1 MLKDKS
7 LTYVTLFSS
16 AGVGCHGF
24 QMEGYHCIATNEIIE
39 RRMQVQR
46 CNHKCEYDSGYIAG
60 DITSE
65 DIKQRIYDEIHMWE
79 KKGNDRVDV
88 IIATPP
94 CQGISVINHKKND
107 KEINRNSLVVESVE
121 IIHRIKPRFFIL
133 ENVMAF
139 QKTLCI
145 TPDERTVP
153 IGEYVRE
160 VLGKDYIISGRILN
174 FMNYGSNSSRTR
186 TLMIGVDKTY
196 RNNITPYDIYPEF
209 RPEKTLRDVI
219 YDYPRLEWGEICVD
233 DFYHAFRTYKPEM
246 REWIHDLK
254 EGESAFDN
262 ADPAK
267 RPHRVVDGKIVENI
281 RKNRDK
287 YTRQPWDRF
296 VQCVHTRNDQLAAQ
310 NTVHP
315 EQDRVYSIR
324 ELMAMMTIPDDFRW
338 VDMSLEELNALSE
351 KEKQNI
357 YKNHEMNIRQC
368 LGEAVPTEIM
378 RQLAVAIRSR
388 LEQKRCESI
397 EINRIIADHHLDER
411 ENLCSFLR
419 DNPLALDVASLM
431 RITEL
436 CNARREKNAAFYTNK
451 FIVNEIMGSLPTF
464 SKDEIRILEPSVGAG
479 SFIPFLFK
487 RYEDVPHVILDVV
500 DIDPDSI
507 ETLDIILG
515 KLDIPQNFTIN
526 RVCHDFLTYRETAR
540 YDLAVGNPPFSK
552 LKERTPEIDVALAEN
567 ANKIT
572 NNLSEMFLEKCIR
585 CSDCVA
591 LVLNKTLLSTD
602 EFEDT
607 RNLLRQMRIE
617 TIIDFGRYGFTGVSI
632 ETMCLIVY
640 PKMKPKETTVY
651 SMKYNRKSVRD
662 QSYLTDEKFPYFIIY
677 RDEEFDVVA
686 DKLLFD
692 VFSVFRDRQITK
704 SITSQEQKTPSLW
717 VIKARNIDDD
727 GQGVTHI
734 SDYDVYLPEEKAVGL
749 SAYRYVNDD
758 SVYLTPNM
766 TYNPRVIEN
775 LPGTIP
781 DGSVAVLIPKKPLR
795 LTRRQRAYFS
805 TDEYRRFYGIARN
818 LSTQSINVDKTS
830 VYFYGVLK
838 EDDE

>member
-7 LTYVTLFSS
+7 MTYVTLFSS

-24 QMEGYHCIATNEIIE
+24 QMEGYRCIATNEIIE

-46 CNHKCEYDSGYIAG
+46 CNHKCEYDSGYIVG
-60 DITSE
+60 DITS
-65 DIKQRIYDEIHMWE
+65 DVIKQRIYSEIRKWKH
-79 KKGNDRVDV
+79 KGNDRVDV

-121 IIHRIKPRFFIL
+121 IIRQINPRFFIF

-145 TPDERTVP
+145 TPDGRTVP

-160 VLGKDYIISGRILN
+160 VLGKDYVISGRILN

-186 TLMIGVDKTY
+186 TLMIGVDKAY
-196 RNNITPYDIYPEF
+196 RNNIAPYDLYPEF
-209 RPEKTLRDVI
+209 RPEKTLREVI
-219 YDYPRLEWGEICVD
+219 YDFPRLEWGEIYVD
-233 DFYHAFRTYKPEM
+233 DFYHAFRTYKSEM

-262 ADPAK
+262 DSPEK
-267 RPHRVVDGKIVENI
+267 RPHRVVNGQIVENI

-296 VQCVHTRNDQLAAQ
+296 IQCVHTRNDQLAAQ
-310 NTVHP
+310 NTIHP

-338 VDMSLEELNALSE
+338 VDMSLEELNALSNEE
-351 KEKQNI
+351 KLDV
-357 YKNHEMNIRQC
+357 YKSHEMNIRQC

-378 RQLAVAIRSR
+378 RQLAAAIRNK
-388 LEQKRCESI
+388 LAQKRCESI
-397 EINRIIADHHLDER
+397 EINRIIADYHLDNR
-411 ENLCSFLR
+411 ENLRAFLR
-419 DNPLALDVASLM
+419 ENPMELDVASLM

-479 SFIPFLFK
+479 SFIPFLFR
-487 RYEDVPHVILDVV
+487 RYENVPHVILDVV

-507 ETLDIILG
+507 ETFDIMLE

-526 RVCHDFLTYRETAR
+526 RICQDFLTYRTIHR

-552 LKERTPEIDVALAEN
+552 LKERTPEIELSLASN
-567 ANKIT
+567 ANHVT

-591 LVLNKTLLSTD
+591 LVLNKTLLSTE

-640 PKMKPKETTVY
+640 PKMKPRETSVY
-651 SMKYNRKSVRD
+651 SMKFNRKSVRE
-662 QSYLTDEKFPYFIIY
+662 QSYLTDKRFPYFIIY
-677 RDEEFDVVA
+677 RDEDFDAVA
-686 DKLLFD
+686 DKLIFN

-704 SITSQEQKTPSLW
+704 SITSSERVGPSLW
-717 VIKARNIDDD
+717 VIKAKNIDDD
-727 GQGVTHI
+727 GQGITHI
-734 SDYDVYLPEEKAVGL
+734 PGYDVYLPEEIAVTL
-749 SAYRYVNDD
+749 SAYQYVDD
-758 SVYLTPNM
+758 SSVYLTPNM

-775 LPGTIP
+775 LPGIIP

-795 LTRRQRAYFS
+795 LTKRQRAYFS
-805 TDEYRRFYGIARN
+805 TEEYRRFYGIARN

-830 VYFYGVLK
+830 VFFYGVLK
-838 EDDE
+838 ENDK

>member
-1 MLKDKS
+1 MLKDNS
-7 LTYVTLFSS
+7 MTYVTLFSS

-24 QMEGYHCIATNEIIE
+24 QMEGYHCIATNEIID

-46 CNHKCEYDSGYIAG
+46 CNHKCEYDSGYIVG

-65 DIKQRIYDEIHMWE
+65 DVKQKIYDEIHRWE

-88 IIATPP
+88 IVATPP

-107 KEINRNSLVVESVE
+107 REINRNSLVVESVE
-121 IIHRIKPRFFIL
+121 IIQRIHPRVFIL

-145 TPDERTVP
+145 SPDGRTVP

-186 TLMIGVDKTY
+186 TLMIGVDKAY
-196 RNNITPYDIYPEF
+196 RNNVTPYDLYPKY
-209 RPEKTLRDVI
+209 RPEKTLREVI
-219 YDYPRLEWGEICVD
+219 FDFPRLEWGEICAT

-267 RPHRVVDGKIVENI
+267 RPHRVVGGKIVENI

-287 YTRQPWDRF
+287 YTGQPRDRF
-296 VQCVHTRNDQLAAQ
+296 IQCVHTRNDQLAAQ
-310 NTVHP
+310 NTIHP

-324 ELMAMMTIPDDFRW
+324 ELMAMMTVPDDFRW
-338 VDMSLEELNALSE
+338 VDADLDELNALPE
-351 KEKQNI
+351 KEKQSI
-357 YKNHEMNIRQC
+357 YKNNEMNIRQC

-378 RQLAVAIRSR
+378 RQLAEAIRNS
-388 LEQKRCESI
+388 LLQKRCDSA
-397 EINRIIADHHLDER
+397 EINRIISDNHLDDR
-411 ENLCSFLR
+411 DSLRTFLKK
-419 DNPLALDVASLM
+419 NPLDLDLASLT

-451 FIVNEIMGSLPTF
+451 FIVNEIMGCLPTF

-487 RYEDVPHVILDVV
+487 RYEDVSHVILDVV
-500 DIDPDSI
+500 DIDPDSM
-507 ETLDIILG
+507 ETFDIMLEKI
-515 KLDIPQNFTIN
+515 DVPSNFTVN
-526 RVCHDFLTYRETAR
+526 RVCQDFLTYHAPYR

-552 LKERTPEIDVALAEN
+552 LKERSPEVELSLASN
-567 ANKIT
+567 VNKAT

-602 EFEDT
+602 EFEET
-607 RNLLRQMRIE
+607 RNLLRKMRIE

-632 ETMCLIVY
+632 ETMCMVIY
-640 PKMKPKETTVY
+640 PKLKPRETTVY
-651 SMKYNRKSVRD
+651 SMKFNRKSVRE
-662 QSYLTDEKFPYFIIY
+662 QSYLTDDKFPYFIIY
-677 RDEEFDVVA
+677 RDEQFDVVA
-686 DKLLFD
+686 DKLQFD

-704 SITSQEQKTPSLW
+704 SLTSRTQSKPSLW

-749 SAYRYVNDD
+749 SAYRYVNDN

-775 LPGTIP
+775 LPETIP
-781 DGSVAVLIPKKPLR
+781 DGSVAVLIPKKPIR
-795 LTRRQRAYFS
+795 LSSRQRAYFS

>member
-7 LTYVTLFSS
+7 MTYVTLFSS

-24 QMEGYHCIATNEIIE
+24 QMEGYRCIATNEIIE

-46 CNHKCEYDSGYIAG
+46 CNHKCEYDSGYIVG
-60 DITSE
+60 DITS
-65 DIKQRIYDEIHMWE
+65 DVIKQRIYSEIRKWKHR
-79 KKGNDRVDV
+79 GNDRVDV

-121 IIHRIKPRFFIL
+121 IIRQINPRFFIF

-145 TPDERTVP
+145 TPDGRTVP

-160 VLGKDYIISGRILN
+160 VLGKDYVISGRILN

-186 TLMIGVDKTY
+186 TLMIGVDKAY
-196 RNNITPYDIYPEF
+196 RNNITPYDLYPEF
-209 RPEKTLRDVI
+209 RPEKTLREVI
-219 YDYPRLEWGEICVD
+219 YDFPRLEWGEIYVD
-233 DFYHAFRTYKPEM
+233 DFYHAFRTYKSEM

-262 ADPAK
+262 DSPEK
-267 RPHRVVDGKIVENI
+267 RPHRVVNGQIVENI

-296 VQCVHTRNDQLAAQ
+296 IQCVHTRNDQLAAQ
-310 NTVHP
+310 NTIHP

-338 VDMSLEELNALSE
+338 VDMSLEELNALSNEE
-351 KEKQNI
+351 KLDV
-357 YKNHEMNIRQC
+357 YKSHEMNIRQC

-378 RQLAVAIRSR
+378 RQLAAAIRNK
-388 LEQKRCESI
+388 LAQKRCESI
-397 EINRIIADHHLDER
+397 EINRIIADYHLDNR
-411 ENLCSFLR
+411 ENLRAFLR
-419 DNPLALDVASLM
+419 DNPMELDVASLM

-479 SFIPFLFK
+479 SFIPFLFR
-487 RYEDVPHVILDVV
+487 RYENVPHVILDVV

-507 ETLDIILG
+507 ETFDIMLE

-526 RVCHDFLTYRETAR
+526 RICQDFLTYRTIHR

-552 LKERTPEIDVALAEN
+552 LKERTPEIELSLASN
-567 ANKIT
+567 ANHVT

-591 LVLNKTLLSTD
+591 LVLNKTLLSTE

-640 PKMKPKETTVY
+640 PKMKPRETSVY
-651 SMKYNRKSVRD
+651 SMKFNRKSVRE
-662 QSYLTDEKFPYFIIY
+662 QSYLTDKRFPYFIIY
-677 RDEEFDVVA
+677 RDEDFDAVA
-686 DKLLFD
+686 DKLIFN

-704 SITSQEQKTPSLW
+704 SITSSERVGPSLW
-717 VIKARNIDDD
+717 VIKAKNIDDD
-727 GQGVTHI
+727 GQGITHI
-734 SDYDVYLPEEKAVGL
+734 PGYDVYLPEEIAVTL
-749 SAYRYVNDD
+749 SAYQYVDD
-758 SVYLTPNM
+758 SSVYLTPNM

-775 LPGTIP
+775 LPRTIP

-795 LTRRQRAYFS
+795 LTKKQRAYFS
-805 TDEYRRFYGIARN
+805 TEEYRRFYSIARN

-838 EDDE
+838 ENDK

>member
-46 CNHKCEYDSGYIAG
+46 CNHKCEYESGYISG

-65 DIKQRIYDEIHMWE
+65 DIKQRIYDEIHVWE

-107 KEINRNSLVVESVE
+107 REINRNSLVVESVE

-145 TPDERTVP
+145 TPDERIVP

-186 TLMIGVDKTY
+186 TLMIGVDKAY

-209 RPEKTLRDVI
+209 RQEKTLRDVI
-219 YDYPRLEWGEICVD
+219 YDYPRLEWGEICAE
-233 DFYHAFRTYKPEM
+233 DFYHAFRTYKLEM
-246 REWIHDLK
+246 RSWIHDLK

-262 ADPAK
+262 ADPTK
-267 RPHRVVDGKIVENI
+267 RPHRVIDGKIVENI

-296 VQCVHTRNDQLAAQ
+296 IQCVHTRNDQLAAQ
-310 NTVHP
+310 NTIHP

-324 ELMAMMTIPDDFRW
+324 ELMAMMTIPADFRW
-338 VDMSLEELNALSE
+338 VDMSLEELNALSDR
-351 KEKQNI
+351 EKQDV

-378 RQLAVAIRSR
+378 RQLAATIRSR

-397 EINRIIADHHLDER
+397 EINRIIADYHLDER
-411 ENLCSFLR
+411 EKLCSFLR
-419 DNPLALDVASLM
+419 DNPLILDVASLM

-451 FIVNEIMGSLPTF
+451 FIVNEIMGALPTF

-487 RYEDVPHVILDVV
+487 RYEDVPRVVLDVV

-507 ETLDIILG
+507 ETLDIILE
-515 KLDIPQNFTIN
+515 KLEIPRNFTIN
-526 RVCHDFLTYRETAR
+526 RVCQDFLTYQEPYR

-552 LKERTPEIDVALAEN
+552 LKERTPEIDTFLASN
-567 ANKIT
+567 ANKVT
-572 NNLSEMFLEKCIR
+572 NNLAEMFLEKCIR

-607 RNLLRQMRIE
+607 RNLLRQMRID

-651 SMKYNRKSVRD
+651 SMKFNRKSVRE
-662 QSYLTDEKFPYFIIY
+662 QSYLTDERFPYFIIY

-704 SITSQEQKTPSLW
+704 SLTSQEKKSPSLW

-734 SDYDVYLPEEKAVGL
+734 SDYDVYLPEDKAVGL

-795 LTRRQRAYFS
+795 LTRKQRAYFS
-805 TDEYRRFYGIARN
+805 TEEYRRFYGIARN

-830 VYFYGVLK
+830 VFFYGVLK
-838 EDDE
+838 ENDE

>member
-46 CNHKCEYDSGYIAG
+46 YNHKCEYDSGYIAG

-186 TLMIGVDKTY
+186 TLMIGVDKAY

-219 YDYPRLEWGEICVD
+219 YGYPRLEWGEICAD

-246 REWIHDLK
+246 REWIHGLK

-397 EINRIIADHHLDER
+397 EINRIISDHHLDER

-451 FIVNEIMGSLPTF
+451 FIVNEIMSSLPTF

-515 KLDIPQNFTIN
+515 KLDVPQNFTIN
-526 RVCHDFLTYRETAR
+526 RVCHDFLTYQETAH

-552 LKERTPEIDVALAEN
+552 LKERTSEIDLALAAN
-567 ANKIT
+567 ANRIT

-651 SMKYNRKSVRD
+651 SMKFNRKSVRE

>member
-46 CNHKCEYDSGYIAG
+46 YNHKCEYDSGYIAG

-186 TLMIGVDKTY
+186 TLMIGVDKAY

-219 YDYPRLEWGEICVD
+219 YGYPRLEWGEICAD

-267 RPHRVVDGKIVENI
+267 RPHRMVDGKIVENI

-397 EINRIIADHHLDER
+397 EINRIIADYHLDER

-451 FIVNEIMGSLPTF
+451 FIVNEIMGSLPAF

-552 LKERTPEIDVALAEN
+552 LKERTPEIDFALAEN

-640 PKMKPKETTVY
+640 PKMKPKDTTVY
-651 SMKYNRKSVRD
+651 SMKFNRKSVRE

-805 TDEYRRFYGIARN
+805 TEEYRRFYGIARN